1 MNRIKKTAVVICL
14 IMLCAM
20 AVSGCGKKQE
30 ENTVTDTA
38 NNSKEAVAEA
48 PKELTTEEK
57 RAKFEELY
65 RENAVLFNDY
75 NDILQEIAYYE
86 SVYHQDIADQY
97 EFKTAEEKLNE
108 TRQDRPLRYRPVKE
122 FHTEVGEIVIPNVA
136 DSELDKWIDDLT
148 GQNATIKEE
157 TELIA
162 SHRDVVK
169 DKYGV
174 VMNLDGITIAKEDA
188 DKTSTSDDS
197 KSQTDQAVSA
207 DGTVEDIFKAGG
219 WKIAGSGDSIEA
231 TKVFGDDEFYYS
243 SKDLGE
249 TVYLNVEIRSIS
261 YGELSGMTVV
271 TDAENAR
278 KVAAIVVN
286 GDFNGAMNYPLDWN
300 FYNGG

>member
-1 MNRIKKTAVVICL
+1 MNRIKKTAVFICL
-14 IMLCAM
+14 ITLCAM

-108 TRQDRPLRYRPVKE
+108 TRQDRPLRYRPIKE
-122 FHTEVGEIVIPNVA
+122 FHTEVGEIVIPDVA

-174 VMNLDGITIAKEDA
+174 VMNLDGITIAKADA

>member
-1 MNRIKKTAVVICL
+1 MNRIKKTAVFICL
-14 IMLCAM
+14 ITLCAM

-86 SVYHQDIADQY
+86 SVYHQDIADKY

-108 TRQDRPLRYRPVKE
+108 TRQDRPLRYRPIKE
-122 FHTEVGEIVIPNVA
+122 FHTEVGEIVIPDVS

-148 GQNATIKEE
+148 GQNATIKEQ
-157 TELIA
+157 TELLIPK
-162 SHRDVVK
+162 RNTVK
-169 DKYGV
+169 DQYGV

-219 WKIAGSGDSIEA
+219 WNIAGSEDSIEA

>member
-1 MNRIKKTAVVICL
+1 MNRIKKTAVFICL
-14 IMLCAM
+14 ITLCAM

-122 FHTEVGEIVIPNVA
+122 FHTEVGEIVIPDVS

-286 GDFNGAMNYPLDWN
+286 GDFNGAMNYPLDWR

>member
-1 MNRIKKTAVVICL
+1 
-14 IMLCAM
+14 
-20 AVSGCGKKQE
+20 
-30 ENTVTDTA
+30 
-38 NNSKEAVAEA
+38 
-48 PKELTTEEK
+48 
-57 RAKFEELY
+57 
-65 RENAVLFNDY
+65 
-75 NDILQEIAYYE
+75 
-86 SVYHQDIADQY
+86 
-97 EFKTAEEKLNE
+97 
-108 TRQDRPLRYRPVKE
+108 
-122 FHTEVGEIVIPNVA
+122 
-136 DSELDKWIDDLT
+136 
-148 GQNATIKEE
+148 
-157 TELIA
+157 
-162 SHRDVVK
+162 
-169 DKYGV
+169 
-174 VMNLDGITIAKEDA
+174 MNLDGITIAKEDA

>member
-1 MNRIKKTAVVICL
+1 MNRIKKTAVFICL
-14 IMLCAM
+14 ITLCAM

-38 NNSKEAVAEA
+38 NNSKEAVTEA

-86 SVYHQDIADQY
+86 SVYHQEIADQY

-122 FHTEVGEIVIPNVA
+122 FHTEVGEIVIPDVA

-286 GDFNGAMNYPLDWN
+286 GDFNGAMNYPLDWK

>member
-1 MNRIKKTAVVICL
+1 MNRIKKTAVFICL
-14 IMLCAM
+14 ITLCAM

-122 FHTEVGEIVIPNVA
+122 FHTEVGEIVIPDVS

-197 KSQTDQAVSA
+197 KPQTDQAVSA

-286 GDFNGAMNYPLDWN
+286 GDFNGAMNYPLDWR